1 MSPVTASVQA
11 TQQPLAS
18 GGGLCVQFG
27 WKSWTKIRFDSSSVS
42 SLPVHNREFGR
53 LLEYLCVFMAL
64 HHVILLL
71 AHTHSI
77 AARIP
82 CTFLRTIYPIVPF
95 CQNRVPQIDSAS
107 LHACILSFEEFGCQ
121 VSKIGSLTPY
131 GLLKEITSQSPVKD
145 ESRCGRYPVVAPSP
159 SDHFLSAQIRF

>member
-1 MSPVTASVQA
+1 MSPAIASAQA
-11 TQQPLAS
+11 TQQPLATD
-18 GGGLCVQFG
+18 GGLCVQFG
-27 WKSWTKIRFDSSSVS
+27 WKSWTKIQFDSSSVS
-42 SLPVHNREFGR
+42 SLPVHNRGFWR

-64 HHVILLL
+64 HHVFLLL

-82 CTFLRTIYPIVPF
+82 CTFLRTTYPIVPF

-121 VSKIGSLTPY
+121 VGKIGSLTPY
-131 GLLKEITSQSPVKD
+131 RILIGVTCLLTVKD
-145 ESRCGRYPVVAPSP
+145 ESRCGRYPNYCSK
-159 SDHFLSAQIRF
+159 SL